1 MNDRMNSRN
10 RNSRAAKPKLNEFLS
25 PKELEQMRETDK
37 VFVDSSTIC
46 AIVQE
51 RAFVSSKTQGAIF
64 SKMEVRMF
72 SHRKGQRKRKDM
84 IFFGD
89 YVKLSMIELMRLFED
104 ISEIP
109 EGTVR
114 RAK

>member
-1 MNDRMNSRN
+1 MNTKN
-10 RNSRAAKPKLNEFLS
+10 RDKKASMPRLKEFLS
-25 PKELEQMRETDK
+25 PSELKQMDESEK

-51 RAFVSSKTQGAIF
+51 RAFASSKTHGAIF
-64 SKMEVRMF
+64 SKLEVRMF
-72 SHRKGQRKRKDM
+72 SPRSGHGKRKDT

-89 YVKLSMIELMRLFED
+89 YVQLSIIELMHLFEN

-114 RAK
+114 RTR